1 MTTDGVVA
9 SWHLKKATT
18 KATKKSTK
26 KHKCEQVH
34 TLHPK
39 LYGTHGV
46 DVIFELDGP
55 INVIAV
61 DPGHVELIHSVRSHR
76 TVDAITCLHECLD
89 HLLPTDELSTP
100 NGKGK
105 RRLAKHRLL
114 AEKQLSTFRLTNRQW
129 AHETGRLTLRENTH
143 RLHRSLNLQESID
156 ILSRFTSKT
165 TSSASY
171 LQHASARVD
180 TAPAFLKN

>member
-26 KHKCEQVH
+26 KHKCEKAH

-61 DPGHVELIHSVRSHR
+61 DPGHVELIHSVRS
-76 TVDAITCLHECLD
+76 L
-89 HLLPTDELSTP
+89 
-100 NGKGK
+100 
-105 RRLAKHRLL
+105 
-114 AEKQLSTFRLTNRQW
+114 
-129 AHETGRLTLRENTH
+129 
-143 RLHRSLNLQESID
+143 
-156 ILSRFTSKT
+156 
-165 TSSASY
+165 
-171 LQHASARVD
+171 
-180 TAPAFLKN
+180 